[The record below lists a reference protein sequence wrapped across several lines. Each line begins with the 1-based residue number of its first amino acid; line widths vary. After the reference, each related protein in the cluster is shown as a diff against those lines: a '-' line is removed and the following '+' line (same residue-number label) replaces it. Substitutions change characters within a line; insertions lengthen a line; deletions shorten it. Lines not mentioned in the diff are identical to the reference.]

1 MDRTMR
7 DRIRQRLEE
16 YQAEAHERIGVAVNK
31 TKLKHMGTGTF
42 PGGSRAYLDINKDN
56 ETGFEE
62 YMDRSA
68 NFIRHVARGSSA
80 QYADELRE
88 GGSKLKQEIMANPDK
103 NEFKGRLGPALDKV
117 IKRKVEDFA
126 LGYIEGRDMNATTNN
141 TVNIIGS
148 QISNSV
154 LEINQSGRD
163 TISKDTAKKLEQL
176 VNSDEIKGL
185 PEKTRLDVLDQVS
198 DLIKELK
205 GPTDVGKVHRGL
217 NRLREF
223 ISSVASNSMAEIIA
237 QAAVAWAAANGLA
250 I

>member
-1 MDRTMR
+1 MR
-7 DRIRQRLEE
+7 DLIRERLTE
-16 YQAEAHERIGVAVNK
+16 YRAEALERIGIAVNK
-31 TKLKHMGTGTF
+31 TKSKAAGTGSLH
-42 PGGSRAYLDINKDN
+42 GSRVHLTINEDN
-56 ETGFEE
+56 EAGFVE
-62 YMDRSA
+62 YMDRSIA
-68 NFIRHVARGSSA
+68 FIRHVVPGRRA
-80 QYADELRE
+80 QYIDELRD
-88 GGSKLKQEIMANPDK
+88 GGTKLKQEIMARKDNQ
-103 NEFKGRLGPALDKV
+103 FKAQLGEALDQL
-117 IKRKVEDFA
+117 IKRKVEDFEW
-126 LGYIEGRDMNATTNN
+126 GYMEGKDMNATTNN

-163 TISKDTAKKLEQL
+163 TISKETAKKLEQL

-237 QAAVAWAAANGLA
+237 QAAVAWATANGLP